1 MKRPWKAR
9 EKRLLQTSLT
19 LDFLLFN
26 FFLLLLVLI
35 VYLMVSLDVV
45 DFRISDQVVDPDL
58 NVEAHVYVAELENE
72 FYSGGGSVSK
82 GKDTEIQRLKDS
94 GGWIEILDANR
105 NVIHHVGDKQDA
117 FTQYSEADLYDGLE
131 NRSDQEYYYSIT
143 PLSTEGAVAY
153 VLLKIP
159 RDLVS
164 VRINDNQLITNLKHP
179 LSFYIMIGIGL
190 VLLLIFVYSYWV
202 ARRIKKPLSILS
214 SGLTQMIQGNYSTRM
229 SISAEREFV
238 QIGETFNYMADVI
251 ENTSAEKRYA
261 EESKQR
267 LIVDLSHDLK
277 TPITSIQGYAQALV
291 EGRGED
297 KDRQQRYLGYIYN
310 KSVQVAR
317 MIQNMLELLKVDSP
331 DFRMHIQRREIGEFV
346 REIMADT
353 YGEIEQKQFV
363 LHVLVP
369 DEVIYARYDPEL
381 LSRVIQN
388 LITNALSY
396 NPIGTELRV
405 ELIPLHTHVVIEVAD
420 NGVGIPQELWSTI
433 FDPFVRGD
441 EARTATGGTGLGLSI
456 ARRNTEKMGGRLIL
470 SRRGRETTVFTIEIP
485 N

>member
-45 DFRISDQVVDPDL
+45 DFRISDQVVDPNL

-105 NVIHHVGDKQDA
+105 NVIRHVGDKQDA
-117 FTQYSEADLYDGLE
+117 FTQYSEADLYAGLE
-131 NRSDQEYYYSIT
+131 NRSDQPYYYSIT
-143 PLSTEGAVAY
+143 PFSTEGAATY

-229 SISAEREFV
+229 SISAERV
-238 QIGETFNYMADVI
+238 C
-251 ENTSAEKRYA
+251 
-261 EESKQR
+261 
-267 LIVDLSHDLK
+267 
-277 TPITSIQGYAQALV
+277 
-291 EGRGED
+291 
-297 KDRQQRYLGYIYN
+297 
-310 KSVQVAR
+310 
-317 MIQNMLELLKVDSP
+317 P
-331 DFRMHIQRREIGEFV
+331 D
-346 REIMADT
+346 
-353 YGEIEQKQFV
+353 
-363 LHVLVP
+363 
-369 DEVIYARYDPEL
+369 
-381 LSRVIQN
+381 
-388 LITNALSY
+388 
-396 NPIGTELRV
+396 
-405 ELIPLHTHVVIEVAD
+405 
-420 NGVGIPQELWSTI
+420 W
-433 FDPFVRGD
+433 
-441 EARTATGGTGLGLSI
+441 
-456 ARRNTEKMGGRLIL
+456 
-470 SRRGRETTVFTIEIP
+470 
-485 N
+485 

>member
-143 PLSTEGAVAY
+143 PLSTEGAAAY

-331 DFRMHIQRREIGEFV
+331 DFRMHIQRRDWRIPA
-346 REIMADT
+346 RD
-353 YGEIEQKQFV
+353 YG
-363 LHVLVP
+363 
-369 DEVIYARYDPEL
+369 RY
-381 LSRVIQN
+381 
-388 LITNALSY
+388 
-396 NPIGTELRV
+396 
-405 ELIPLHTHVVIEVAD
+405 
-420 NGVGIPQELWSTI
+420 LW
-433 FDPFVRGD
+433 GD
-441 EARTATGGTGLGLSI
+441 
-456 ARRNTEKMGGRLIL
+456 
-470 SRRGRETTVFTIEIP
+470 
-485 N
+485 

>member
-1 MKRPWKAR
+1 
-9 EKRLLQTSLT
+9 
-19 LDFLLFN
+19 
-26 FFLLLLVLI
+26 
-35 VYLMVSLDVV
+35 
-45 DFRISDQVVDPDL
+45 
-58 NVEAHVYVAELENE
+58 
-72 FYSGGGSVSK
+72 
-82 GKDTEIQRLKDS
+82 
-94 GGWIEILDANR
+94 
-105 NVIHHVGDKQDA
+105 
-117 FTQYSEADLYDGLE
+117 
-131 NRSDQEYYYSIT
+131 
-143 PLSTEGAVAY
+143 
-153 VLLKIP
+153 
-159 RDLVS
+159 
-164 VRINDNQLITNLKHP
+164 
-179 LSFYIMIGIGL
+179 
-190 VLLLIFVYSYWV
+190 
-202 ARRIKKPLSILS
+202 
-214 SGLTQMIQGNYSTRM
+214 
-229 SISAEREFV
+229 
-238 QIGETFNYMADVI
+238 MADVI

-420 NGVGIPQELWSTI
+420 NGVGIPQELWSRSLT
-433 FDPFVRGD
+433 
-441 EARTATGGTGLGLSI
+441 
-456 ARRNTEKMGGRLIL
+456 RLYEGM
-470 SRRGRETTVFTIEIP
+470 RRGQRPEAPDLVCPSHGVIRRKWADG
-485 N
+485 

>member
-1 MKRPWKAR
+1 MKRQRKAR

-58 NVEAHVYVAELENE
+58 NVEAHVYAAELNKGLEDD
-72 FYSGGGSVSK
+72 SSSK
-82 GKDTEIQRLKDS
+82 EIQRLLDS
-94 GGWIEILDANR
+94 GGWIEILDAER
-105 NVIHHVGDKQDA
+105 SVIRQIGVKQDA
-117 FTQYSEADLYDGLE
+117 VTYYSESELYAGLE
-131 NRSDQEYYYSIT
+131 NRSDSTYYYSISPYT
-143 PLSTEGAVAY
+143 TERDAKY

-164 VRINDNQLITNLKHP
+164 IRMNENLLITNLKHP
-179 LSFYIMIGIGL
+179 LSFYIMIGVGF

-214 SGLTQMIQGNYSTRM
+214 LGLTQMIQGNYSTRL
-229 SISAEREFV
+229 SISAEKEFV

-291 EGRGED
+291 EGRGEN
-297 KDRQQRYLGYIYN
+297 KERQQRYLGYIYN

-331 DFRMHIQRREIGEFV
+331 DYHMQIQKREIGEFV
-346 REIMADT
+346 REVMADT

-369 DEVIYARYDPEL
+369 DQEIYARYDPEL

-396 NPIGTELRV
+396 NPKGTELRV
-405 ELIPLHTHVVIEVAD
+405 ELIPLGTHVVIEVAD
-420 NGVGIPQELWSTI
+420 TGVGIPQELWSTI

-441 EARTATGGTGLGLSI
+441 EARTGTGGTGLGLAI

-470 SRRGRETTVFTIEIP
+470 SQRGKETTVFTIQIP

>member
-1 MKRPWKAR
+1 M
-9 EKRLLQTSLT
+9 
-19 LDFLLFN
+19 
-26 FFLLLLVLI
+26 
-35 VYLMVSLDVV
+35 
-45 DFRISDQVVDPDL
+45 
-58 NVEAHVYVAELENE
+58 
-72 FYSGGGSVSK
+72 
-82 GKDTEIQRLKDS
+82 
-94 GGWIEILDANR
+94 
-105 NVIHHVGDKQDA
+105 
-117 FTQYSEADLYDGLE
+117 
-131 NRSDQEYYYSIT
+131 
-143 PLSTEGAVAY
+143 
-153 VLLKIP
+153 LKIP

-331 DFRMHIQRREIGEFV
+331 DFRMHIQRREIGEFL

>member
-1 MKRPWKAR
+1 MKRQRKAR

-58 NVEAHVYVAELENE
+58 NVEAHVYAAELNKRLEDD
-72 FYSGGGSVSK
+72 SSSK
-82 GKDTEIQRLKDS
+82 EIQRLMDS
-94 GGWIEILDANR
+94 GGWIEILDADR
-105 NVIHHVGDKQDA
+105 SVIRQIGVKQDA
-117 FTQYSEADLYDGLE
+117 VTYYSESELYTGLE
-131 NRSDQEYYYSIT
+131 NRSDSTYYYSISPYT
-143 PLSTEGAVAY
+143 AEREAKY

-164 VRINDNQLITNLKHP
+164 IRMNENLLITNLKHP
-179 LSFYIMIGIGL
+179 LSFYIMIGVGF

-214 SGLTQMIQGNYSTRM
+214 LGLTQMIQGNYSTRLF
-229 SISAEREFV
+229 ISAEKEFV

-291 EGRGED
+291 EGRVENQE
-297 KDRQQRYLGYIYN
+297 RQQRYLGYIYN

-331 DFRMHIQRREIGEFV
+331 DYHMQIQKREIGEFV
-346 REIMADT
+346 REVMADT

-369 DEVIYARYDPEL
+369 DQEIYARYDPEL

-396 NPIGTELRV
+396 NPKGTELRV
-405 ELIPLHTHVVIEVAD
+405 ELIPLGTHVVIEVAD
-420 NGVGIPQELWSTI
+420 TGVGIPQELWSTI

-441 EARTATGGTGLGLSI
+441 EARTGTGGTGLGLAI

-470 SRRGRETTVFTIEIP
+470 SQRGKETTVFTIQIP

>member
-1 MKRPWKAR
+1 MKRQRKAR

-58 NVEAHVYVAELENE
+58 NVEAHVYAAEL
-72 FYSGGGSVSK
+72 YK
-82 GKDTEIQRLKDS
+82 GLEDDSTSTEIQRLMDS
-94 GGWIEILDANR
+94 GGWIEILDADR
-105 NVIHHVGDKQDA
+105 SVIRQIGVKQDEV
-117 FTQYSEADLYDGLE
+117 TYYSEPELYTGLE
-131 NRSDQEYYYSIT
+131 NRSDSTYYYSISPYT
-143 PLSTEGAVAY
+143 AEGDAKY

-164 VRINDNQLITNLKHP
+164 IRMNENQLITNLKHP
-179 LSFYIMIGIGL
+179 LSFYIMIGVGF

-214 SGLTQMIQGNYSTRM
+214 QGLTQMIQGNYSTRL
-229 SISAEREFV
+229 SISAEKEFV

-251 ENTSAEKRYA
+251 ENTSAEKCYA

-291 EGRGED
+291 EGRGEN
-297 KDRQQRYLGYIYN
+297 KERQQRYLGYIYN

-331 DFRMHIQRREIGEFV
+331 DYHMQIQKREIGEFV
-346 REIMADT
+346 REVMADT

-369 DEVIYARYDPEL
+369 DQEIYARYDPEL
-381 LSRVIQN
+381 LARVIQN

-396 NPIGTELRV
+396 NPQGTELRV
-405 ELIPLHTHVVIEVAD
+405 ELIPLDTHVVIEVAD
-420 NGVGIPQELWSTI
+420 TGVGIPQELWSTI

-441 EARTATGGTGLGLSI
+441 EARTGTGGTGLGLAI

-470 SRRGRETTVFTIEIP
+470 SRRGRETTVFTIHIP
-485 N
+485 NE

>member
-1 MKRPWKAR
+1 M
-9 EKRLLQTSLT
+9 QTSLT

-58 NVEAHVYVAELENE
+58 NVEAHVYAAEL
-72 FYSGGGSVSK
+72 YK
-82 GKDTEIQRLKDS
+82 GLEDDSTSTEIQRLMDS
-94 GGWIEILDANR
+94 GGWIEILDADR
-105 NVIHHVGDKQDA
+105 SVIRQIGVKQDEV
-117 FTQYSEADLYDGLE
+117 TYYSEPELYTGLE
-131 NRSDQEYYYSIT
+131 NRSDSTYYYSISPYT
-143 PLSTEGAVAY
+143 AEGDAKY

-164 VRINDNQLITNLKHP
+164 IRMNENQLITNLKHP
-179 LSFYIMIGIGL
+179 LSFYIMIGVGF

-214 SGLTQMIQGNYSTRM
+214 QGLTQMIQGNYSTRL
-229 SISAEREFV
+229 SISAEKEFV

-251 ENTSAEKRYA
+251 ENTSAEKCYA

-291 EGRGED
+291 EGRGEN
-297 KDRQQRYLGYIYN
+297 KERQQRYLGYIYN

-331 DFRMHIQRREIGEFV
+331 DYHMQIQKREIGEFV
-346 REIMADT
+346 REVMADT

-369 DEVIYARYDPEL
+369 DQEIYARYDPEL
-381 LSRVIQN
+381 LARVIQN

-396 NPIGTELRV
+396 NPQGTELRV
-405 ELIPLHTHVVIEVAD
+405 ELIPLDTHVVIEVAD
-420 NGVGIPQELWSTI
+420 TGVGIPQELWSTI

-441 EARTATGGTGLGLSI
+441 EARTGTGGTGLGLAI

-470 SRRGRETTVFTIEIP
+470 SRRGRETTVFTIHIP
-485 N
+485 NE

>member
-1 MKRPWKAR
+1 M
-9 EKRLLQTSLT
+9 
-19 LDFLLFN
+19 
-26 FFLLLLVLI
+26 
-35 VYLMVSLDVV
+35 
-45 DFRISDQVVDPDL
+45 
-58 NVEAHVYVAELENE
+58 
-72 FYSGGGSVSK
+72 
-82 GKDTEIQRLKDS
+82 
-94 GGWIEILDANR
+94 
-105 NVIHHVGDKQDA
+105 
-117 FTQYSEADLYDGLE
+117 
-131 NRSDQEYYYSIT
+131 
-143 PLSTEGAVAY
+143 
-153 VLLKIP
+153 
-159 RDLVS
+159 
-164 VRINDNQLITNLKHP
+164 
-179 LSFYIMIGIGL
+179 
-190 VLLLIFVYSYWV
+190 
-202 ARRIKKPLSILS
+202 
-214 SGLTQMIQGNYSTRM
+214 
-229 SISAEREFV
+229 
-238 QIGETFNYMADVI
+238 
-251 ENTSAEKRYA
+251 
-261 EESKQR
+261 
-267 LIVDLSHDLK
+267 
-277 TPITSIQGYAQALV
+277 

-420 NGVGIPQELWSTI
+420 TGVGIPQELWSTI

>member
-1 MKRPWKAR
+1 M
-9 EKRLLQTSLT
+9 QTSLT

-58 NVEAHVYVAELENE
+58 NVEAHVYAAELN
-72 FYSGGGSVSK
+72 K
-82 GKDTEIQRLKDS
+82 GLEDDSTSTEIQRLMDS
-94 GGWIEILDANR
+94 GGWIEILDAER
-105 NVIHHVGDKQDA
+105 SVIRQIGVKQDEV
-117 FTQYSEADLYDGLE
+117 TYYSEPELYTGLE
-131 NRSDQEYYYSIT
+131 NRSDSTYYYSIS
-143 PLSTEGAVAY
+143 PYAAEGDAKY

-164 VRINDNQLITNLKHP
+164 IRMNENQLITNLKHP
-179 LSFYIMIGIGL
+179 LSFYIMIGVGF

-214 SGLTQMIQGNYSTRM
+214 QGLTQMIQGNYSTRL
-229 SISAEREFV
+229 SISAEKEFV

-291 EGRGED
+291 EGRGEN
-297 KDRQQRYLGYIYN
+297 KERQQRYLGYIYN

-331 DFRMHIQRREIGEFV
+331 DYHMQIQKREIGEFV
-346 REIMADT
+346 REVMADT

-369 DEVIYARYDPEL
+369 DQEIYARYDPEL
-381 LSRVIQN
+381 LARVIQN

-396 NPIGTELRV
+396 NPQGTELRV
-405 ELIPLHTHVVIEVAD
+405 ELIPLDTHVVIEVAD
-420 NGVGIPQELWSTI
+420 TGVGIPQELWSTI

-441 EARTATGGTGLGLSI
+441 EARTGTGGTGLGLAI

-470 SRRGRETTVFTIEIP
+470 SRRGRETTVFTIQIP

>member
-72 FYSGGGSVSK
+72 FYSDGGSVSK

-143 PLSTEGAVAY
+143 PLSTEGAAAY

-164 VRINDNQLITNLKHP
+164 IRINDNQLITNLKHP

-202 ARRIKKPLSILS
+202 ARRIKNHSAS
-214 SGLTQMIQGNYSTRM
+214 SPRVL
-229 SISAEREFV
+229 
-238 QIGETFNYMADVI
+238 
-251 ENTSAEKRYA
+251 
-261 EESKQR
+261 
-267 LIVDLSHDLK
+267 
-277 TPITSIQGYAQALV
+277 
-291 EGRGED
+291 
-297 KDRQQRYLGYIYN
+297 
-310 KSVQVAR
+310 
-317 MIQNMLELLKVDSP
+317 
-331 DFRMHIQRREIGEFV
+331 RR
-346 REIMADT
+346 
-353 YGEIEQKQFV
+353 
-363 LHVLVP
+363 
-369 DEVIYARYDPEL
+369 
-381 LSRVIQN
+381 
-388 LITNALSY
+388 
-396 NPIGTELRV
+396 
-405 ELIPLHTHVVIEVAD
+405 
-420 NGVGIPQELWSTI
+420 
-433 FDPFVRGD
+433 
-441 EARTATGGTGLGLSI
+441 
-456 ARRNTEKMGGRLIL
+456 
-470 SRRGRETTVFTIEIP
+470 
-485 N
+485 

>member
-1 MKRPWKAR
+1 MGRTR
-9 EKRLLQTSLT
+9 T
-19 LDFLLFN
+19 
-26 FFLLLLVLI
+26 
-35 VYLMVSLDVV
+35 
-45 DFRISDQVVDPDL
+45 
-58 NVEAHVYVAELENE
+58 
-72 FYSGGGSVSK
+72 
-82 GKDTEIQRLKDS
+82 GKE
-94 GGWIEILDANR
+94 
-105 NVIHHVGDKQDA
+105 
-117 FTQYSEADLYDGLE
+117 
-131 NRSDQEYYYSIT
+131 
-143 PLSTEGAVAY
+143 
-153 VLLKIP
+153 
-159 RDLVS
+159 
-164 VRINDNQLITNLKHP
+164 
-179 LSFYIMIGIGL
+179 
-190 VLLLIFVYSYWV
+190 
-202 ARRIKKPLSILS
+202 
-214 SGLTQMIQGNYSTRM
+214 
-229 SISAEREFV
+229 
-238 QIGETFNYMADVI
+238 
-251 ENTSAEKRYA
+251 
-261 EESKQR
+261 
-267 LIVDLSHDLK
+267 
-277 TPITSIQGYAQALV
+277 
-291 EGRGED
+291 
-297 KDRQQRYLGYIYN
+297 RYLGYIYN

-331 DFRMHIQRREIGEFV
+331 DFRMHIQRREIGEFL

>member
-1 MKRPWKAR
+1 LDTKLKRQRKAR

-58 NVEAHVYVAELENE
+58 NVEAHVYAAELN
-72 FYSGGGSVSK
+72 K
-82 GKDTEIQRLKDS
+82 GLEDDSTSTEIQRLMDS
-94 GGWIEILDANR
+94 GGWIEILDADR
-105 NVIHHVGDKQDA
+105 SVIRQIGVKQDEV
-117 FTQYSEADLYDGLE
+117 TYYSEPELYTGLE
-131 NRSDQEYYYSIT
+131 NRSDSTYYYSIS
-143 PLSTEGAVAY
+143 PYAAEGDAKY

-164 VRINDNQLITNLKHP
+164 IRMNENQLITNLKHP
-179 LSFYIMIGIGL
+179 LSFYIMIGVGF

-214 SGLTQMIQGNYSTRM
+214 QGLTQMIQGNYSTRL
-229 SISAEREFV
+229 SISAEKEFV

-291 EGRGED
+291 EGRGEN
-297 KDRQQRYLGYIYN
+297 KERQQRYLGYIYN

-331 DFRMHIQRREIGEFV
+331 DYHMQIQKREIGEFV
-346 REIMADT
+346 REVMADT

-369 DEVIYARYDPEL
+369 DQEIYARYDPEL
-381 LSRVIQN
+381 LARVIQN

-396 NPIGTELRV
+396 NPQGTELRV
-405 ELIPLHTHVVIEVAD
+405 ELIPLDTHVVIEVAD
-420 NGVGIPQELWSTI
+420 TGVGIPQELWSTI

-441 EARTATGGTGLGLSI
+441 EARTGTGGTGLGLAI

-470 SRRGRETTVFTIEIP
+470 SRRGRETTVFTIQIP
-485 N
+485 NE

>member
-1 MKRPWKAR
+1 
-9 EKRLLQTSLT
+9 LQTSLT

-58 NVEAHVYVAELENE
+58 NVEAHVYAAELN
-72 FYSGGGSVSK
+72 K
-82 GKDTEIQRLKDS
+82 GLEDDSTSTEIQRLMDS
-94 GGWIEILDANR
+94 GGWIEILDADR
-105 NVIHHVGDKQDA
+105 SVIRQIGVKQDEV
-117 FTQYSEADLYDGLE
+117 TYYSEPELYTGLE
-131 NRSDQEYYYSIT
+131 NRSDSTYYYSIS
-143 PLSTEGAVAY
+143 PYAAEGDAKY

-164 VRINDNQLITNLKHP
+164 IRMNENQLITNLKHP
-179 LSFYIMIGIGL
+179 LSFYIMIGVGF

-214 SGLTQMIQGNYSTRM
+214 QGLTQMIQGNYSTRL
-229 SISAEREFV
+229 SISAEKEFV

-291 EGRGED
+291 EGRGEN
-297 KDRQQRYLGYIYN
+297 KERQQRYLGYIYN

-331 DFRMHIQRREIGEFV
+331 DYHMQIQKREIGEFV
-346 REIMADT
+346 REVMADT

-369 DEVIYARYDPEL
+369 DQEIYARYDPEL
-381 LSRVIQN
+381 LARVIQN

-396 NPIGTELRV
+396 NPQGTELRV
-405 ELIPLHTHVVIEVAD
+405 ELIPLDTHVVIEVAD
-420 NGVGIPQELWSTI
+420 TGVGIPQELWSTI

-441 EARTATGGTGLGLSI
+441 EARTGTGGTGLGLAI

-470 SRRGRETTVFTIEIP
+470 SRRGRETTVFTIQIP
-485 N
+485 NE

>member
-1 MKRPWKAR
+1 MKRQRKAR

-58 NVEAHVYVAELENE
+58 NVEAHVYAAELN
-72 FYSGGGSVSK
+72 K
-82 GKDTEIQRLKDS
+82 GREDDSTSTEIQRLMDS
-94 GGWIEILDANR
+94 GGWIEILDEDR
-105 NVIHHVGDKQDA
+105 SVIHQIGAKQD
-117 FTQYSEADLYDGLE
+117 TVIHYSESELYAGLE
-131 NRSDQEYYYSIT
+131 NRSDQPYYYSIS
-143 PLSTEGAVAY
+143 PYAAEGDAQY

-164 VRINDNQLITNLKHP
+164 IRINENQLITNLKHP
-179 LSFYIMIGIGL
+179 LSFYIMIGIGF

-214 SGLTQMIQGNYSTRM
+214 QGLTQMIQGNYSTRL
-229 SISAEREFV
+229 SISAEKEFV

-291 EGRGED
+291 EGRGEN
-297 KDRQQRYLGYIYN
+297 KERQQRYLGYIYN

-331 DFRMHIQRREIGEFV
+331 DYHMQIQKREIGEFV
-346 REIMADT
+346 REVMADT
-353 YGEIEQKQFV
+353 YGEIEQKHFV
-363 LHVLVP
+363 LQMLVP
-369 DEVIYARYDPEL
+369 DQEIYARYDPEL

-396 NPIGTELRV
+396 NPQGTELRV
-405 ELIPLHTHVVIEVAD
+405 ELIPLDTHVVIEVAD
-420 NGVGIPQELWSTI
+420 TGVGIPQELWSTI

-441 EARTATGGTGLGLSI
+441 EARTGTGGTGLGLAI

-470 SRRGRETTVFTIEIP
+470 SRRGKETTVFTIQIP
-485 N
+485 NG

>member
-26 FFLLLLVLI
+26 FFLLLLVAI
-35 VYLMVSLDVV
+35 VYIIINLDVV

-58 NVEAHVYVAELENE
+58 NVEAHVYVTELENE
-72 FYSGGGSVSK
+72 WLSGSS
-82 GKDTEIQRLKDS
+82 DETNNTEIQRLKDS
-94 GGWIEILDANR
+94 GGWIEVLDADR
-105 NVIHHVGDKQDA
+105 RVIRYIGDKQDT
-117 FTQYSEADLYDGLE
+117 FTQYSEAELYAGLE
-131 NRSDQEYYYSIT
+131 NRNEQLYYYSIS
-143 PLSTEGAVAY
+143 PLSTEGAAKY

-214 SGLTQMIQGNYSTRM
+214 LGLTQMIQGNYSTRM

-331 DFRMHIQRREIGEFV
+331 DFRMHIQQREIGEFV

-353 YGEIEQKQFV
+353 YGEIEQNHFG

-369 DEVIYARYDPEL
+369 DEETYARYDPEL

-396 NPIGTELRV
+396 NPRGTELRV
-405 ELIPLHTHVVIEVAD
+405 ELIPLDNHVVIEVAD
-420 NGVGIPQELWSTI
+420 TGVGIPQELWATI

-441 EARTATGGTGLGLSI
+441 EARTGTGGTGLGLAI
-456 ARRNTEKMGGRLIL
+456 ARRNTEKMGGRLTL
-470 SRRGRETTVFTIEIP
+470 SQRGRETTVFTIQIP
-485 N
+485 K